1 MMNEKLFGKEMEGV
15 NAKKLQPAYSSE
27 TLIWISEVEEGCLF
41 EGVTYLRK
49 YGMHQENGCKF

>member
-27 TLIWISEVEEGCLF
+27 TFI
-41 EGVTYLRK
+41 
-49 YGMHQENGCKF
+49 